1 MLFTPAFHKP
11 IQTPIEALYQGRAQ
25 KSSKKLYIHRV
36 KNLQNNYSEQ
46 GTTLLS
52 LSNLTLIILKVVIG

>member
-11 IQTPIEALYQGRAQ
+11 IQTPIEALYRGRAQ

-36 KNLQNNYSEQ
+36 KNLQNSYSEQ

-52 LSNLTLIILKVVIG
+52 LSNLTLYLLGVL